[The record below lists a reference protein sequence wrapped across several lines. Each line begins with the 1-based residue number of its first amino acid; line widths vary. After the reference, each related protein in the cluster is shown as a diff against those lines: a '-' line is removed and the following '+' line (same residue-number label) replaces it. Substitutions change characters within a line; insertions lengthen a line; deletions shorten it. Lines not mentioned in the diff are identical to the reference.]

1 MDGLQELFDKK
12 VAEQTVEF
20 TQKIDEL
27 EEKITEIEKEKSD
40 TAEDAAAFQGLFRDG
55 I

>member
-27 EEKITEIEKEKSD
+27 EEKITEI
-40 TAEDAAAFQGLFRDG
+40 TEDAAAFQGLFREG